1 MDRQGVD
8 QRTENE
14 LYADHH
20 ISTAHAS
27 LMNQMNSLN
36 LCPNHPTKES
46 SNHNHAG
53 HIDSLTST
61 MTDMTMQDHT
71 VKPEDVF
78 LTSMACHTLPLPQV
92 EESQQTIQNL
102 EQQQQQLKK
111 QQEQLEIQLHRM
123 EVEENHLWDKSDQY
137 QKEFAQY
144 QQLLGHQQAQL
155 EMQLHQLALHQKH
168 WRQCQKAILPGSCWM

>member
-1 MDRQGVD
+1 MDRQGTEPRD
-8 QRTENE
+8 ENE
-14 LYADHH
+14 MYTDQAL
-20 ISTAHAS
+20 S

-36 LCPNHPTKES
+36 LCPNHQSRES
-46 SNHNHAG
+46 ANHNHPG

-78 LTSMACHTLPLPQV
+78 LTSMACHTLALPQV
-92 EESQQTIQNL
+92 EESQQNIQNL
-102 EQQQQQLKK
+102 EEQEQYLRK
-111 QQEQLEIQLHRM
+111 QQEHLEIQLHRM

-137 QKEFAQY
+137 QQQFAQY

-155 EMQLHQLALHQKH
+155 ELQLHQLALHQKH
-168 WRQCQKAILPGSCWM
+168 WRHCQKEILPGSYWM

>member
-1 MDRQGVD
+1 MDRQGTEP
-8 QRTENE
+8 RHENE
-14 LYADHH
+14 MYTDQAL
-20 ISTAHAS
+20 S

-36 LCPNHPTKES
+36 LSPNHQSRES
-46 SNHNHAG
+46 ANHNHPG

-78 LTSMACHTLPLPQV
+78 LTSMAC
-92 EESQQTIQNL
+92 QQTIQHF
-102 EQQQQQLKK
+102 EQQQQELKE
-111 QQEQLEIQLHRM
+111 QQEQLEMQLHRM
-123 EVEENHLWDKSDQY
+123 ELEENQLCDKSDQY
-137 QKEFAQY
+137 QKEFAHY

-155 EMQLHQLALHQKH
+155 ELQLHQLALHQKH